1 MPRAERA
8 CPRGHGHGHSG
19 EPLRDFVEHLAGTEN
34 AKEEDGTRA
43 LKNFYLC
50 RAIN

>member
-1 MPRAERA
+1 
-8 CPRGHGHGHSG
+8 
-19 EPLRDFVEHLAGTEN
+19 LRDFVEHLAGTEN